1 MNIEKIIEYVMST
14 PENTNPAVLKSLV
27 KELLTVK
34 KLKDIS
40 VRELLSIEDGF
51 YKLETPVAY
60 TMDGKEKELVSIN
73 SPLNFIDNK
82 DGSHTVVLPYV
93 PVTVFPVAGTNYH
106 VKLEFSSG
114 FVTEKDLECKEFEKD
129 WTYFEFDDSMFDN
142 LVVAS
147 EPSGIFFDSA
157 NSAMSGGIR
166 LSTTKEEN
174 MAKYGDSVSITVTGK
189 GEPTTGEISGVIN
202 ISTDTKILDGVTKVI
217 TTLADDTSYYV
228 DNIWQDGDALEV
240 SAMDEGSEGGEGF
253 RTAKITLVDATK
265 EWLSGPFLNDGHTTF
280 TNLSATE
287 AFVIL
292 GNDGDAYITYN
303 YEGGR
308 GHVGSISGDIER
320 YDQVYDDIYKVY
332 RVFGDC
338 TIYADHSD

>member
-1 MNIEKIIEYVMST
+1 M
-14 PENTNPAVLKSLV
+14 
-27 KELLTVK
+27 K

-60 TMDGKEKELVSIN
+60 AVYGEKKELFSAEFQLDYHTQEDRRIVSSYNEQI
-73 SPLNFIDNK
+73 
-82 DGSHTVVLPYV
+82 TVQ
-93 PVTVFPVAGTNYH
+93 PVVGDNYH

-114 FVTEKDLECKEFEKD
+114 LVVEKDIECIDNELR
-129 WTYFEFDDSMFDN
+129 FDDSMFDN
-142 LVVAS
+142 LDAGW
-147 EPSGIFFDSA
+147 SGIAFD
-157 NSAMSGGIR
+157 GGQGVACVIV
-166 LSTTKEEN
+166 LTTPHDQN
-174 MAKYGDSVSITVTGK
+174 RVKYGDNVFITVTDDGS
-189 GEPTTGEISGVIN
+189 TSGEISGVIN

-217 TTLADDTSYYV
+217 TSLADDTSYYV

-253 RTAKITLVDATK
+253 RTAKITLVDAG
-265 EWLSGPFLNDGHTTF
+265 EGWLSGPFLNDGQTTF

-292 GNDGDAYITYN
+292 GNDGAAYITYN
-303 YEGGR
+303 YKAGSIS
-308 GHVGSISGDIER
+308 SISGDIEW
-320 YDQVYDDIYKVY
+320 YDDDVYDDNYQVY

-338 TIYADHSD
+338 TIYAGHSD